1 MKKTI
6 ISILAALALLSCGKD
21 NGTPTPGPTPTPTP
35 TPTAKIVIP
44 SGVNISPTVPADGS
58 SLDIPFTAA
67 GDWTA
72 SATVTKAE
80 GWISVSPE
88 SGKAG
93 SVSITINVQP
103 NESAEERKATV
114 QIKCG
119 DETCSIYV
127 TQVGKGAVVKPEP
140 EISFDAT
147 PRTITTGGTTNI
159 NVTTV
164 PSTIKVNYASSD
176 PAVAT
181 VDAGGKV
188 TAVGPGTATVTIS
201 TEETEEY
208 AATSRTL
215 NVTVTDKTV
224 PAINVSTS
232 PQTVT
237 TGGTMKIDATVEPNT
252 IQLKYKSSDTNVATV
267 DADGTVTAKAAGTA
281 TITVYTEETAECA
294 ATSASFSLTVTDK
307 AVPVITVDA
316 AKTMIVGK
324 TESLGATVNPGTLT
338 LKYLS
343 GSACVSV
350 DASGNITANSV
361 GTTTITVSTD
371 ETSDY
376 ASVTAICTVTV
387 NANLQPGSVTPD
399 EWGEGN
405 NPGTEI

>member
-44 SGVNISPTVPADGS
+44 SGVSTSPTVVSDRQK
-58 SLDIPFTAA
+58 LDISFTAA

-80 GWISVSPE
+80 DWISVSPE

-93 SVSITINVQP
+93 SVSITISVQP
-103 NESAEERKATV
+103 NESTEEREATV

-119 DETCSIYV
+119 DETCNIYV

-140 EISFDAT
+140 EIIFDTT

-181 VDAGGKV
+181 VDAGGNV

-237 TGGTMKIDATVEPNT
+237 TGGTMKIDAKVEPST

-281 TITVYTEETAECA
+281 TITVYTEETAEFA

-307 AVPVITVDA
+307 AMPVITVDA

-324 TESLGATVNPGTLT
+324 TESLGATVSPNTLT
-338 LKYLS
+338 LKYSS
-343 GSACVSV
+343 GSACVTV

-361 GTTTITVSTD
+361 GTATITVSTD

-376 ASVTAICTVTV
+376 ASVTATCTVTV